1 MDAFVPQ
8 FSSLTI
14 EQITEA
20 FAREVVSHAKVNITA
35 VIRENL
41 PMWETKLF
49 PVISRYE
56 ISRYE
61 VVADILVSAGCR
73 SAFTTDAE
81 KTAFIKTVGN
91 AVRAIKQSNGELT
104 AKQKRE
110 VARSIIS
117 ADKMR
122 PGVRLTE
129 QVNSHPPSIVHS
141 QNNKEGL
148 AQSHQ
153 LKTEPVP
160 MAITKPQVVAK
171 AVQVADTKQYNID
184 EFPFIEHT
192 ERLQVDVLASY
203 DGKVIEWNALD
214 DELLDVFSQISKNK
228 YTPLEKLNNAF
239 TSIEDIKKNCY
250 AKFKLKCKACGIE
263 LKNYGFKN

>member
-110 VARSIIS
+110 AARSIIS

-129 QVNSHPPSIVHS
+129 QVNSHPPSVMPG
-141 QNNKEGL
+141 QNSKEGV
-148 AQSHQ
+148 APSH
-153 LKTEPVP
+153 PVAHVP
-160 MAITKPQVVAK
+160 VAI
-171 AVQVADTKQYNID
+171 TKQYNID
-184 EFPFIEHT
+184 EFPFLEH
-192 ERLQVDVLASY
+192 EKRLQEDVLAGY
-203 DGKVIEWNALD
+203 DGKGIEWNAQD
-214 DELLDVFSQISKNK
+214 DELLAVFSQISQSKF
-228 YTPLEKLNNAF
+228 TPLEKLNNIF
-239 TSIEDIKKNCY
+239 SSVEEIKKGCY
-250 AKFKLKCKACGIE
+250 AKFKQKCKLCGID
-263 LKNYGFKN
+263 LKDYGFKM

>member
-129 QVNSHPPSIVHS
+129 QSNSHPPSVMQG
-141 QNNKEGL
+141 QNSKEGV
-148 AQSHQ
+148 APSH
-153 LKTEPVP
+153 PVAHVP
-160 MAITKPQVVAK
+160 VAITKPQVVAK
-171 AVQVADTKQYNID
+171 AVQVADTKQYNLD
-184 EFPFIEHT
+184 EFPFLEHD
-192 ERLQVDVLASY
+192 ERVNKDVLAGYS
-203 DGKVIEWNALD
+203 GKGIEWNAQD
-214 DELLDVFSQISKNK
+214 DELLAVFSQISQSKF
-228 YTPLEKLNNAF
+228 TPLEKLNNIF
-239 TSIEDIKKNCY
+239 SSVEEIKKGCY
-250 AKFKLKCKACGIE
+250 AKFKQKCKLCGID
-263 LKNYGFKN
+263 LKEHGFKM

>member
-8 FSSLTI
+8 ISSISI

-49 PVISRYE
+49 PVISKYE
-56 ISRYE
+56 ISKYE
-61 VVADILVSAGCR
+61 VVADILVSAGC
-73 SAFTTDAE
+73 
-81 KTAFIKTVGN
+81 KTLTNDDEREMFIKSVGN
-91 AVRAIKQSNGELT
+91 AIRAIKQSNGELT

-110 VARSIIS
+110 ASRSIIS
-117 ADKMR
+117 ADKLR

-129 QVNSHPPSIVHS
+129 QSTSQPPSIVHS

-148 AQSHQ
+148 APSHQ

-171 AVQVADTKQYNID
+171 PVQVASKQYNLD
-184 EFPFIEHT
+184 EFPFLEHT

>member
-8 FSSLTI
+8 FSSITI

-20 FAREVVSHAKVNITA
+20 FAREVVAHSEVNITA

-49 PVISRYE
+49 PVLSPFKV
-56 ISRYE
+56 SKNK
-61 VVADILVSAGCR
+61 VVADILIEAGCKP
-73 SAFTTDAE
+73 AEMTDKERAMFYE
-81 KTAFIKTVGN
+81 SVGV
-91 AVRAIKQSNGELT
+91 AIRRIKQSNGELT

-110 VARSIIS
+110 AARSIIS
-117 ADKMR
+117 AEKMR
-122 PGVRLTE
+122 PGVKLTE
-129 QVNSHPPSIVHS
+129 QGNSHPPSVMPG
-141 QNNKEGL
+141 QNIKEGL

-171 AVQVADTKQYNID
+171 PVQVASKQYNLD